1 MIPTTVITESPRLFD
16 GLPTAATAT
25 PALSIHQRDVP
36 PAPSK
41 HLVLTDQTNLLPF
54 KTIVTVFMGLAC
66 CVVVSSLDSVVVATA
81 LPTVSEVFHAGSVI
95 SWVPSAY
102 FLTSAA
108 FQPMYGRL
116 SDIFGRKATLFF
128 AMATFVVGSLAAG
141 FSRDIV
147 ELIFFRAVAGAGGGG
162 ILSLTQ
168 IIISDIVSLQERGKY
183 QGIIISVN
191 GLANAIG
198 PPLGGALAEKASW
211 RWCFWIT
218 IPIALGSMVVIHFA
232 LPLKRVQGD
241 MKRKWLAIDY
251 LGAALTLAGCTL
263 IVLPLIWGGVTFP
276 WSSPNIIAPLLSGL
290 LVVVLFCVWE
300 WRGARLPIV
309 PMHIFKHKTVTG
321 VLMCMFVN
329 GFIFYS
335 SLFYLP
341 QFFQV
346 ALGFSPIR
354 AGTFV
359 LPIPLGLSVANI
371 SSGYIVSRTSR
382 YRILI
387 YSGFLLWAIGCGC
400 ISTITPATPK
410 ALVVF
415 LMIISGLGAGMTQQT
430 STIAAQASV
439 PRKDMAIVIAMWNLT
454 RLLGCTLSIAIS
466 ASLINNFLRKFMASF
481 LISPASIT
489 AIVNNPALLG
499 ISGNTSELSSLG
511 IVPSEAALILS
522 RGYNRGFK
530 YLFILHA
537 CLAVLAALVSF
548 LMVKETSLLRGDE
561 EELRQDASQ
570 AVKLVE
576 RRRKRAEQGFPVDED
591 DKAL

>member
-1 MIPTTVITESPRLFD
+1 MSPTVFTESPRLSH
-16 GLPTAATAT
+16 GLPTATTVT
-25 PALSIHQRDVP
+25 PALSQLDITP
-36 PAPSK
+36 TESK

-54 KTIVTVFMGLAC
+54 RTIVTVFLGLAS

-81 LPTVSEVFHAGSVI
+81 LPTVSEAFHAGSVI

-102 FLTSAA
+102 FLTSTA

-116 SDIFGRKATLFF
+116 SDIFGRKAALFF
-128 AMATFVVGSLAAG
+128 AMATFAVGSLAAG
-141 FSRDIV
+141 FSRNII
-147 ELIFFRAVAGAGGGG
+147 ELIIFRGVAGAGGGG
-162 ILSLTQ
+162 ILSLAQ
-168 IIISDIVSLQERGKY
+168 IIVSDIVSLQDRGKY
-183 QGIIISVN
+183 QGIIGTVT

-211 RWCFWIT
+211 RWCFWIN
-218 IPIALGSMVVIHFA
+218 IPIALASMVIIQFA

-241 MKRKWLAIDY
+241 IKRKLLAIDY

-263 IVLPLIWGGVTFP
+263 IILPLIWGGVTFP
-276 WSSPNIIAPLLSGL
+276 WGSAKIIAPLLAGL
-290 LVVVLFCVWE
+290 LVVILFCLWE

-321 VLMCMFVN
+321 VLICMFVN

-371 SSGYIVSRTSR
+371 SAGYIVSRTSR
-382 YRILI
+382 YRVFI

-415 LMIISGLGAGMTQQT
+415 LMVISGLGAGMTQQT

-439 PRKDMAIVIAMWNLT
+439 PRKDMSVVTAMRNFT
-454 RLLGCTLSIAIS
+454 RLLGSTLSIAIS
-466 ASLINNFLRKFMASF
+466 ATLINNVLRKFMTS
-481 LISPASIT
+481 IQIPSASISV
-489 AIVNNPALLG
+489 IVDNPALLRV
-499 ISGNTSELSSLG
+499 SGNTSDLSSLG
-511 IVPSEAALILS
+511 IAPSEAALILS
-522 RGYNRGFK
+522 HGYNRGFK
-530 YLFILHA
+530 YLFIMHA
-537 CLAVLAALVSF
+537 CLAVFAAFVSF
-548 LMVKETSLLRGDE
+548 MMVQEKSLLRGDE

-570 AVKLVE
+570 AMKLVE
-576 RRRKRAEQGFPVDED
+576 RRRKRAEQGIESGD